1 MDRFT
6 GSQLGPMLSMY
17 PRWQACTL
25 LCKPGK
31 ESWPQDTHVLV
42 QQVTFVAWLCQS
54 CGKGCTFFVHGFP
67 VGMGSCSS
75 TFKKRGASM
84 DRFTGSQ
91 LGDKLVG
98 LYLAGSSVAW
108 VLHTVLGACGRVLG
122 GFVAPP
128 ALLVGHSCRVSSILA
143 TFLQQHLRGPF
154 HRHVSEIAELQ
165 LMAGQAL
172 QCARLAGVTHLTWKV
187 ALVLLSVSTCVIG
200 ACAGTRS

>member
-67 VGMGSCSS
+67 VGLGSCSS
-75 TFKKRGASM
+75 TFEKRGASM

-98 LYLAGSSVAW
+98 LSPQQLRQSKSKPRQSSSSSSSSEVSLLQARTLSRGCSSYQTSSFAIRRSSSATVVSAAQAGLWLAFLKKTLRPCSCTGLAAV
-108 VLHTVLGACGRVLG
+108 HRVR
-122 GFVAPP
+122 
-128 ALLVGHSCRVSSILA
+128 AL
-143 TFLQQHLRGPF
+143 
-154 HRHVSEIAELQ
+154 
-165 LMAGQAL
+165 
-172 QCARLAGVTHLTWKV
+172 ARLP
-187 ALVLLSVSTCVIG
+187 
-200 ACAGTRS
+200 